1 WERASA
7 MRTLEAA
14 MAAGDLANALPH
26 AFAQFR
32 AADMADVLA
41 AMVAADLPSDVAGKA
56 GEIATWLRQWQ
67 GLDAMQSAEIAPEL
81 QTRETEPPAER
92 RGEALLEAMADI
104 DAGLDGD
111 LARAGKGL
119 AIMRALGLSSDAD
132 LAAAQLTLLPQMK
145 ETPG

>member
-1 WERASA
+1 
-7 MRTLEAA
+7 
-14 MAAGDLANALPH
+14 
-26 AFAQFR
+26 
-32 AADMADVLA
+32 
-41 AMVAADLPSDVAGKA
+41 MVAADLPSDVAGKA

-67 GLDAMQSAEIAPEL
+67 GLDAMQSAEIAAEL
-81 QTRETEPPAER
+81 QTGETEPPAER

-119 AIMRALGLSSDAD
+119 AMMRALGLNSDAD